1 MNTRVNKALNAA
13 LEQFSQINGTNHADL
28 SEKLVRVFDTDK
40 TFLEKVA
47 AMDEVFDE
55 NPPFEALREVFFDL
69 LLINFFTEDVQKL
82 EEDYLDSDEWED
94 IEEETLDRGTELLNV
109 LLYIKECEDE
119 ELEPEL
125 EDFLKEFL
133 LVDDDEFQ
141 DEHRIYEEV
150 IANQILVDSSLD
162 EVARVAKGLPEFSE
176 LKELF
181 YPMMA
186 FFRNSDPDE
195 EELIRFNKY
204 SVNADFD
211 AAVYALLLTYNQPI
225 K

>member
-1 MNTRVNKALNAA
+1 MNTRVKKALNAA
-13 LEQFSQINGTNHADL
+13 LVQFSQISGQDSQTFVGEL
-28 SEKLVRVFDTDK
+28 EKVFDADESY
-40 TFLEKVA
+40 LEKVA
-47 AMDEVFDE
+47 AMDEVFDL
-55 NPPFEALREVFFDL
+55 NAAFEALREVCFDL

-82 EEDYLDSDEWED
+82 EEDYLDSEEWED

-125 EDFLKEFL
+125 GDFLREFL
-133 LVDDDEFQ
+133 LVDEDEFQ

-186 FFRNSDPDE
+186 FFRNTNPDKDE
-195 EELIRFNKY
+195 QSRFIKY
-204 SVNADFD
+204 SISPDFD
-211 AAVYALLLTYNQPI
+211 AAVYALLVAYNQS

>member
-13 LEQFSQINGTNHADL
+13 LEQFSQANGTNSTDF
-28 SEKLVRVFDTDK
+28 SEKLVTVFDADK

-47 AMDEVFDE
+47 ALDEVFDE
-55 NPPFEALREVFFDL
+55 NPPYEALREVFFDL

-186 FFRNSDPDE
+186 FFRNPNPDK
-195 EELIRFNKY
+195 EELSRFNDR
-204 SVNADFD
+204 SVSADFD
-211 AAVYALLLTYNQPI
+211 AAVYALLVTYNQPNN
-225 K
+225 